1 MAKAGDWY
9 ELDLTTKSWTALA
22 QAPELALDGTAPA
35 PVHLN
40 RTSVLLRFDGSALP
54 IFEIWLYVVD
64 ALIIPQVFREMN
76 LTGLSDIYDV
86 RADAWRTV
94 ASVPDSRFGSPA

>member
-9 ELDLTTKSWTALA
+9 ELDLTTKSWMALA
-22 QAPELALDGTAPA
+22 QAPEPALDGIAPA

-40 RTSVLLRFDGSALP
+40 GTSVLLRVLLRFDGSALP
-54 IFEIWLYVVD
+54 IFEIWLYVAD
-64 ALIIPQVFREMN
+64 ALIIPQVFREMKN

-86 RADAWRTV
+86 PADAWRTV
-94 ASVPDSRFGSPA
+94 ASA